1 MMNSIK
7 ARENLGNAIGFLCSR
22 STSSSAILPS
32 LDWAA
37 TAARGSSPIAST
49 FHSKLEVAV
58 LDVLLRGT
66 CPIILVLARQ
76 PYKILPDKL
85 KEAVASGRLEI
96 LPVSDD
102 SRISKES
109 ALQANQYICEHA
121 QSLTF
126 GFLSQ
131 ESSLYP
137 LYLQAAQSGK
147 HIDILSSSQIFP
159 IFPDLSTKNY

>member
-1 MMNSIK
+1 MMNSGTSQK
-7 ARENLGNAIGFLCSR
+7 NLGNAIGFLCSR

-32 LDWAA
+32 LDWASY
-37 TAARGSSPIAST
+37 AAQGSAPIAST

-58 LDVLLRGT
+58 LDILMRGT

-96 LPVSDD
+96 LSVSDD

-109 ALQANQYICEHA
+109 ALQANQYICDHA

-147 HIDILSSSQIFP
+147 HIDILSSRQIFP
-159 IFPDLSTKNY
+159 IFQQNKKI

>member
-1 MMNSIK
+1 MNSSSIT
-7 ARENLGNAIGFLCSR
+7 ENAIGFLCSR
-22 STSSSAILPS
+22 KTASSAILPS

-37 TAARGSSPIAST
+37 TVARGSSPIAST

-58 LDVLLRGT
+58 LDILLRGT

-96 LPVSDD
+96 LSVSDD

-121 QSLTF
+121 RSLTF

-137 LYLQAAQSGK
+137 LYLQAAQSGMRT
-147 HIDILSSSQIFP
+147 DVLASSRIFP
-159 IFPDLSTKNY
+159 IFQSKSPGRRSEPE

>member
-1 MMNSIK
+1 MMNSGTSQK
-7 ARENLGNAIGFLCSR
+7 NLGNAIGFLCSR

-37 TAARGSSPIAST
+37 AAALGTAPIAST

-58 LDVLLRGT
+58 LDILMRGT

-76 PYKILPDKL
+76 PYKVLPEKL
-85 KEAVASGRLEI
+85 KKAVASGRLEI
-96 LPVSDD
+96 LSVSDN

-109 ALQANQYICEHA
+109 ALQANQFICEHA
-121 QSLTF
+121 QSLTI

-131 ESSLYP
+131 ESTLYP
-137 LYLQAAQSGK
+137 LYLQAAHSGK
-147 HIDILSSSQIFP
+147 GINILSSSQIVSIKP
-159 IFPDLSTKNY
+159 VAL

>member
-1 MMNSIK
+1 MRADIS
-7 ARENLGNAIGFLCSR
+7 RAIAFLCS
-22 STSSSAILPS
+22 SHTASSAIIAS

-37 TAARGSSPIAST
+37 TVARGSSPVAST

-76 PYKILPDKL
+76 PYKVLPDKI
-85 KEAVASGRLEI
+85 KEAAASDRLEI
-96 LPVSDD
+96 LSVSDS

-109 ALQANQYICEHA
+109 ALQANQFICEHA
-121 QSLTF
+121 QALTF

-137 LYLQAAQSGK
+137 LYLQAALSGK
-147 HIDILSSSQIFP
+147 HIDILASSQVFP
-159 IFPDLSTKNY
+159 IFQTNKKI